1 MGETR
6 EPQLVKTFVGI
17 LTGRLSLL
25 STVNSLLQERLGPI
39 SIESDLLEFNYTRY
53 YENEMG
59 PGLKR
64 CFVGFDL
71 LGPPDK
77 LVEVKSFTNDLERT
91 FSEEGKRLVNLDP
104 GYLTAAKVVLASTK
118 DYAHRLY
125 LGGGIYGEVTLVYQ
139 DRRFRALPWT
149 YPDYRTEMYHDFF
162 RQLRTGY
169 LSQIASEGT

>member
-25 STVNSLLQERLGPI
+25 SMVNNLLQERLGPI
-39 SIESDLLEFNYTRY
+39 DIESDLLEFNYTRY

-59 PGLKR
+59 PGLTR

-71 LGPPDK
+71 LEPPDR
-77 LVEVKSFTNDLERT
+77 LVEVKSFTNELERT
-91 FSEEGKRLVNLDP
+91 FSEEGKRVVNLDP

-125 LGGGIYGEVTLVYQ
+125 LGDGIYGEVTLIYQ
-139 DRRFRALPWT
+139 DKRFRILPWT
-149 YPDYRTEMYHDFF
+149 YPDYRTEMYHEFF
-162 RQLRTGY
+162 MRLRAAY
-169 LSQIASEGT
+169 LAQIAAEGT

>member
-1 MGETR
+1 MGEAR

-39 SIESDLLEFNYTRY
+39 DIESDLLEFNYTRY

-64 CFVGFDL
+64 LFVGFDS

-77 LVEVKSFTNDLERT
+77 LVEVKSFTNELERT

-125 LGGGIYGEVTLVYQ
+125 LGDGIYGEVTLVYQ
-139 DRRFRALPWT
+139 GGRFRTLPWT
-149 YPDYRTEMYHDFF
+149 YPDYRSEMYHEFF
-162 RQLRTGY
+162 RQLRTAY
-169 LSQIASEGT
+169 LAQIAAQGT